1 MGKKNKNRPKR
12 KAADQKASPTATA
25 QQPATKKT
33 RPNPVSIAATSAHKS
48 SVESTVPKKP
58 SDLKESFLSLASQ
71 LKRKRGTAES
81 TPLPPEWAGATK
93 KSFLIPADGAD
104 FTSCLQQ
111 CYRGFHWE
119 KPESLPSSL
128 HTSFEKTFDALNEL
142 FLYDAVQ
149 PGGKRVS
156 QTFVK
161 RTLIGKPGSTYRYLG
176 LRLFSHPWCPVDKE
190 GDAKLDTDN
199 NDDDNGNSDGA
210 IASLVALGYGLKCAS
225 ALIEMGTLNAEL
237 VKRTQL
243 LLQEQVSPHVPDG
256 LVGPSDYTLTLVNR
270 MEPTNDKKDLKKET
284 TYGMGK
290 TSVSWHKD
298 SGLMDFSS
306 IAVYHTLT
314 KISDDYREDEDRP
327 SDEWRV
333 ALRVASSIKDTKT
346 PPLAVSLPT
355 GALYYLLDDFNHNHE
370 HAVLAGGN
378 QLRYSSTHRVAREG
392 RGTWQYIRGKCRG
405 VLASDKPTNKQELVK
420 ISRAQQQ
427 LLTEIEFE
435 WLRQWYVQGSLHSS
449 LHVYW
454 HNPMK
459 CLEKYYQELVVMA
472 SHTLTLLQRASEGDH
487 ASLISEPLFDVFI
500 ETFEDRAKARHAW
513 EERLADPIFD
523 NMPQNVR
530 PIQETVFCESQGGH
544 ELLGDVKR
552 GVLKLRGWR
561 KLFVG
566 KTQTAEQ
573 KGVASNG
580 RADLPKKEKRT
591 VASNWEQMRTAI
603 AKTTKK
609 SKTK

>member
-12 KAADQKASPTATA
+12 KSAEQKASPTATA
-25 QQPATKKT
+25 TPAAKKI
-33 RPNPVSIAATSAHKS
+33 RPNPVSIVAASAHKS
-48 SVESTVPKKP
+48 SFKKTAPKKP
-58 SDLKESFLSLASQ
+58 PALKESSLSLASQ

-81 TPLPPEWAGATK
+81 TPLPPEWAGSTK
-93 KSFLIPADGAD
+93 KSFLTPADGAD

-119 KPESLPSSL
+119 NPEALPNSL
-128 HTSFEKTFDALNEL
+128 HTSFDTTFAALREL

-176 LRLFSHPWCPVDKE
+176 LRLFSHPWCPVDNE
-190 GDAKLDTDN
+190 GDPKLDTD
-199 NDDDNGNSDGA
+199 DDDNNNNDGA
-210 IASLVALGYGLKCAS
+210 IASLVALGYRLKCAS
-225 ALIEMGTLNAEL
+225 ALIGMGQLNATL
-237 VKRTQL
+237 VQRTQR
-243 LLQEQVSPHVPDG
+243 LLQEQVAPHVQDG

-270 MEPTNDKKDLKKET
+270 MEPTNVKRDLKKET

-314 KISDDYREDEDRP
+314 KITDDDRDDEDRP
-327 SDEWRV
+327 SDAWRV

-355 GALYYLLDDFNHNHE
+355 GAIYYLLDDFNHNHE

-392 RGTWQYIRGKCRG
+392 RGTWQYIRDKCRG

-420 ISRAQQQ
+420 VSRAQQQ

-435 WLRQWYVQGSLHSS
+435 WLRQWYIQGSLHSS

-459 CLEKYYQELVVMA
+459 SLEQYYQELVVLA
-472 SHTLTLLQRASEGDH
+472 SETLTDLQRASEGDH
-487 ASLISEPLFDVFI
+487 ASLASEPLFDVFI

-523 NMPQNVR
+523 IMPQNAR
-530 PIQETVFCESQGGH
+530 PIQETVFCGSKGGH
-544 ELLGDVKR
+544 ELLADVKR
-552 GVLKLRGWR
+552 GVQELRGWR
-561 KLFVG
+561 KVFVV
-566 KTQTAEQ
+566 KTQTTEL

-580 RADLPKKEKRT
+580 RADLTKKEKRK
-591 VASNWEQMRTAI
+591 VASNWEQMKTAI
-603 AKTTKK
+603 AKTKKK